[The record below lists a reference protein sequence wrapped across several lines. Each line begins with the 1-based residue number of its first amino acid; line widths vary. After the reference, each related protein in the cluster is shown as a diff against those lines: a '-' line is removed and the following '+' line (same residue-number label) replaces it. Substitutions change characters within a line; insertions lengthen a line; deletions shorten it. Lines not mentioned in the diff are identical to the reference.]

1 MHFVFWQTTFQSS
14 NRQTKPHSSLILVA
28 CLEAKAGW
36 PQGTQTS
43 HPHCYTVSKRFPG
56 EGGKQHSCVV
66 QSSGLTLMQ
75 KEKNT
80 YQKILT
86 EVVVSC
92 SHLRAQ
98 VVRCRGLSFLGNP
111 QLGFQLHPRE
121 PAWHLLGVCPQGPA
135 GIKHPAKTRLF
146 LRTHPGAASGECGGP
161 RTRGRAGQPT
171 HPQGLPAL
179 SLYQVRCPS
188 QLT

>member
-14 NRQTKPHSSLILVA
+14 NRQTKSHSSLILVA

-86 EVVVSC
+86 EVVKSAAAISGHRWSDAGGCPSWGTHSLAFSFIPESQPGTCLVS
-92 SHLRAQ
+92 
-98 VVRCRGLSFLGNP
+98 VLGV
-111 QLGFQLHPRE
+111 QLGSSIQPR
-121 PAWHLLGVCPQGPA
+121 PAC
-135 GIKHPAKTRLF
+135 
-146 LRTHPGAASGECGGP
+146 S
-161 RTRGRAGQPT
+161 
-171 HPQGLPAL
+171 
-179 SLYQVRCPS
+179 
-188 QLT
+188 